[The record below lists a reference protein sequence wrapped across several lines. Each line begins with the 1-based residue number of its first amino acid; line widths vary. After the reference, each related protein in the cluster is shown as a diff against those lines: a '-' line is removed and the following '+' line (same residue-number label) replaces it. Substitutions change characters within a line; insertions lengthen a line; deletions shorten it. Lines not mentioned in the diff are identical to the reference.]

1 MSASD
6 GSKENPAPVGK
17 ANRRSRIWI
26 DGGFQ
31 ARYLA
36 LIAGVAAA
44 VFLVLGVL
52 YAEVLV
58 EQRQLIGINAIAAG
72 ETAIEDAEFDSG
84 LEAMVKSDDSVR
96 FGALFVSALALVGLL
111 SYVAV
116 RITFRAVGPV
126 RAASMMLNGLAV
138 GDDRRVR
145 SFRKGDEFQAL
156 AQDIIVLRDSMKDR
170 AAISSDLLATAAAQ
184 IRADGANP
192 ELASR
197 IDEYIATEGN
207 LFGRCKQEG

>member
-1 MSASD
+1 MSVSDCAEEIEAPAS
-6 GSKENPAPVGK
+6 K

-72 ETAIEDAEFDSG
+72 DKGIEDAEFDSD
-84 LEAMVKSDDSVR
+84 LEAMVKSDDGVR

-116 RITFRAVGPV
+116 RITYRAVGPV

-138 GDDRRVR
+138 GDDRRVMA
-145 SFRKGDEFQAL
+145 FRKGDEFQAL

-170 AAISSDLLATAAAQ
+170 ASTSSDLLATAAAQ

-197 IDEYIATEGN
+197 IDEYVATEGN
-207 LFGRCKQEG
+207 LFGRGKQEG